1 MRLLATLALLLS
13 CPFLNGCR
21 AADEPPATEPTTSP
35 QVTLTVRMGGAGV
48 LTVHQDVHFSEPSY
62 SLSLSPDPPEISVG
76 DEERFRPLI
85 THVTAQAPGQPDQHV
100 RRVDYDS
107 RWVSFTEPVRE
118 VTLDYRMRGVMAHQ
132 RPSVPGRFLVYVTAL
147 SVGPVDGAERVVTVE
162 GALNL
167 GCLNG
172 DGELDVCGRQTED
185 GWTVRLP
192 PDRAAT
198 SVLAQVQAT

>member
-48 LTVHQDVHFSEPSY
+48 LTVHQHVHFSEPSY

-107 RWVSFTEPVRE
+107 RVSFTEPVRE
-118 VTLDYRMRGVMAHQ
+118 VTLEYRMRGVMAHQ
-132 RPSVPGRFLVYVTAL
+132 RPSVPGRFLVYATAL

-198 SVLAQVQAT
+198 SVLAQIQAT